1 LESPVISFTF
11 DDFPRSALTNG
22 GAILSQYGF
31 SGTYYACF
39 GLMGQQNST
48 GEIFQGEDL
57 QKLIREGHELG
68 CHTFDH
74 CDSWKTTPAEF
85 EASILKN
92 RRAAAQHV
100 PTVTLKSFSYPIT
113 WPRPA
118 TKRRIASFFE
128 CARGGGQTF
137 NIGVVDL
144 NYLKAFFI
152 EQSRDDFDAIRQII
166 DDNTQAVGWL
176 IFATHDV
183 SDSPT
188 RFGCAP
194 ALFEQIV
201 DYADKSGAHVLPVRD
216 VSERVTH
223 AMGS

>member
-1 LESPVISFTF
+1 MISFTF

-22 GAILSQYGF
+22 GLILRRYGF

-39 GLMGQQNST
+39 GLMGQETST
-48 GEIFQGEDL
+48 GEIFRCEDL
-57 QKLIREGHELG
+57 QELIRQGHELA

-74 CDSWKTTPAEF
+74 CDSWETTPDEF
-85 EASILKN
+85 EASIVRN
-92 RRAAAQHV
+92 RQGAAEHV
-100 PTVTLKSFSYPIT
+100 PALTLKSLSYPIS

-137 NIGVVDL
+137 NAGVIDL
-144 NYLKAFFI
+144 NHLKAFFI
-152 EQSRDDFDAIRQII
+152 EQSRDDFNTIKQII
-166 DDNTQAVGWL
+166 DDNARAVGWL

-188 RFGCAP
+188 RFGCTP
-194 ALFEQIV
+194 ALFERIV
-201 DYADKSGAHVLPVRD
+201 DYTKRSGAHVLPVRD
-216 VSERVTH
+216 VAKRVSHTL
-223 AMGS
+223 GL